1 MRQRQTTLDRIA
13 TLAALRLLAWVGK
26 HVDPAQQL
34 WLDALRAELDAIDGG
49 MARLV
54 WAMGGLRLIWFE
66 RRRHM
71 VNATYRYG
79 PALLH
84 GLEAALF
91 VGLVWS
97 LMQHYG
103 SLVVILLELAGLG
116 LVVAVPVLIALVHV
130 IRRLALTRRAT
141 RHLDLPL
148 ESRVRPRLPLVLGI
162 LSLVALLV
170 LWLSSPAAL
179 DQLMAKPG
187 LPTAG
192 VVVRSSDHSTAEG
205 VLEQTGSL
213 SSSEVYLTTQVKPL
227 AVNGAPLAQLL
238 QTKDNLQTLINK
250 FTGIQGYGLAHG
262 QFPSSTGI
270 QFSAGEGG
278 TGPDGTGHEG
288 QYVGV
293 RPPGR
298 LLDAHDANSLN
309 VLIPLDSVPK
319 GPGWP
324 SGGCCQGYF
333 TYDGDTITVQSL
345 VTGQV
350 LGLHVVG
357 EYIPEDGTATPL
369 FGKILADDSVV
380 QTLSGG
386 YPSYA
391 YGLHLSVNQLQ
402 TVFDRLHNR
411 VPTAQLYDFLTD
423 PSGSETQPGYSRFTD
438 PYPADLLDYYYSIV
452 DSPLPLGTIAVF
464 WALLLAMVIVL
475 NREARTL
482 IHHSGLRNRRTG

>member
-1 MRQRQTTLDRIA
+1 MRAALDRMA
-13 TLAALRLLAWVGK
+13 KAAARRLLAWVAQR
-26 HVDPAQQL
+26 VDPTRQT
-34 WLDALRAELDAIDGG
+34 WLDALRAELDMIDGG
-49 MARLV
+49 IAQFV
-54 WAMGGLRLIWFE
+54 WAVGGLRLLWLD
-66 RRRHM
+66 RRQHM

-79 PALLH
+79 PVLLH

-103 SLVVILLELAGLG
+103 SLVGILLELAGLG

-130 IRRLALTRRAT
+130 MRRLAPTRRAT

-148 ESRVRPRLPLVLGI
+148 GNRVRPRLPLVFGI
-162 LSLVALLV
+162 LSLVVLLI
-170 LWLSSPAAL
+170 LWLRTPAAL

-192 VVVRSSDHSTAEG
+192 VVVRSSDHSTAEA
-205 VLEQTGSL
+205 VLDQTGSL

-227 AVNGAPLAQLL
+227 AVNGVPLAQLL

-309 VLIPLDSVPK
+309 VLIPLESVPK

-324 SGGCCQGYF
+324 SVGCCQGYY
-333 TYDGDTITVQSL
+333 TYNGDTITVQSL
-345 VTGQV
+345 ITGQV

-391 YGLHLSVNQLQ
+391 YGLRLNMNQLQ
-402 TVFDRLHNR
+402 TVFERLHNR
-411 VPTAQLYDFLTD
+411 VPTAQFYDFLTD
-423 PSGSETQPGYSRFTD
+423 PTGPDTEPGYSRFTD
-438 PYPADLLDYYYSIV
+438 PYPASLLDYSYSIV
-452 DSPLPLGTIAVF
+452 NSPLPLGTIAVF

-482 IHHSGLRNRRTG
+482 IDHSGLWNRRKA

>member
-1 MRQRQTTLDRIA
+1 M
-13 TLAALRLLAWVGK
+13 LAWVGK
-26 HVDPAQQL
+26 HIDPAQQL
-34 WLDALRAELDAIDGG
+34 WLDALRAELAAIDGG
-49 MARLV
+49 IAQLV
-54 WAMGGLRLIWFE
+54 WAVGGLRLIWFE

-130 IRRLALTRRAT
+130 IRRLAPTRRAT

-170 LWLSSPAAL
+170 LSLSTPAAL

-192 VVVRSSDHSTAEG
+192 VVVRSSDHSTAEA
-205 VLEQTGSL
+205 VLDQTGSL

-227 AVNGAPLAQLL
+227 AVNGVPLAQLL

-270 QFSAGEGG
+270 QFSADEG
-278 TGPDGTGHEG
+278 GTGHEG

-309 VLIPLDSVPK
+309 VLIPLDSVTK

-324 SGGCCQGYF
+324 SVGCCEDYY
-333 TYDGDTITVQSL
+333 TYNGDTITVQSL

-350 LGLHVVG
+350 LGLHVIG

-386 YPSYA
+386 HPSYA
-391 YGLHLSVNQLQ
+391 YGLHQNMNQLQ
-402 TVFDRLHNR
+402 TVFERLHSS

-423 PSGSETQPGYSRFTD
+423 TSGSETQPGYSRFTD
-438 PYPADLLDYYYSIV
+438 PYPAYLGGYYYSIV
-452 DSPLPLGTIAVF
+452 DPPLPLGEVAVS
-464 WALLLAMVIVL
+464 WALLIAMIIVL

-482 IHHSGLRNRRTG
+482 IDQSGLGNRRKG

>member
-1 MRQRQTTLDRIA
+1 MRQRQTALDRIA

-49 MARLV
+49 IARLV
-54 WAMGGLRLIWFE
+54 WAVGGLRLIWFE

-79 PALLH
+79 PVLLP

-91 VGLVWS
+91 VGLTWS

-103 SLVVILLELAGLG
+103 SLVVILLELTGLG
-116 LVVAVPVLIALVHV
+116 LVVAVPVFTALGYV
-130 IRRLALTRRAT
+130 IRTRVPTRRAA
-141 RHLDLPL
+141 RDLGP
-148 ESRVRPRLPLVLGI
+148 EPERRVRPL
-162 LSLVALLV
+162 LSLVLSVLSLATLLV
-170 LWLSSPAAL
+170 LWLSAPQAL

-192 VVVRSSDHSTAEG
+192 VVVRSADHSAAEA
-205 VLEQTGSL
+205 VLDQTGSL

-227 AVNGAPLAQLL
+227 AVNGVPLAQLL

-262 QFPSSTGI
+262 QFPNSTGI
-270 QFSAGEGG
+270 QFSADEGG

-293 RPPGR
+293 RPQGR
-298 LLDAHDANSLN
+298 LLNAHDANSLN
-309 VLIPLDSVPK
+309 VLIPLDPVPK

-324 SGGCCQGYF
+324 SVGCCEGYY
-333 TYDGDTITVQSL
+333 TSNGDTITVQSL

-386 YPSYA
+386 HPSYA
-391 YGLHLSVNQLQ
+391 YGLHLNMNQLQ
-402 TVFDRLHNR
+402 TVFERLHSSTTSR
-411 VPTAQLYDFLTD
+411 LTQVGQTQSRATPVSLILTRQTYGTTTTA
-423 PSGSETQPGYSRFTD
+423 S
-438 PYPADLLDYYYSIV
+438 SI
-452 DSPLPLGTIAVF
+452 L
-464 WALLLAMVIVL
+464 
-475 NREARTL
+475 RTL
-482 IHHSGLRNRRTG
+482 LEKLPSHGPY